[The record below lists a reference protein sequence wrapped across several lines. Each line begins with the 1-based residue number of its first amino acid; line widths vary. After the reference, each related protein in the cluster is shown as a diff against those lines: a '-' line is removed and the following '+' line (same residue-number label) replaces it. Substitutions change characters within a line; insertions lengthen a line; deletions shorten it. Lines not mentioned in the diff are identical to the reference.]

1 MANTGIHWS
10 LWQPQARYL
19 DRIHNAALDGLDIVL
34 PWCCLR
40 QLATEPDLKPEGRAE
55 GNTLGMADG
64 RLGTNQVS
72 VSFYA
77 YSLPQKEE
85 LEN

>member
-1 MANTGIHWS
+1 MV
-10 LWQPQARYL
+10 WQPHARCL

-34 PWCCLR
+34 PLWCLQ
-40 QLATEPDLKPEGRAE
+40 QLAIEPDLKHKGLVE

-64 RLGTNQVS
+64 RLGTNQLS